1 MPRDAVRCFTMLTTW
16 HWTLVDWRAKPSA
29 KCKFSVG
36 RFIFFGRFCG
46 WVFPPIAWKT
56 SLFLDIQIVGIFGF
70 SLMNNTCSIDWIR
83 IHRKVVAP
91 KSVGLT
97 ITSLSGPNRS
107 ILRYN
112 RLNQHIITRVFISLT
127 KFFYCFFSIL
137 SASLEFWTL
146 YTNILFSFRLGDG
159 APLFVLL
166 LNNVALPTMPH

>member
-127 KFFYCFFSIL
+127 KFFYCFFRFCRLVWNFEPYIQIYC
-137 SASLEFWTL
+137 SLFDWAMVRRC
-146 YTNILFSFRLGDG
+146 LFCCWI
-159 APLFVLL
+159 
-166 LNNVALPTMPH
+166 M